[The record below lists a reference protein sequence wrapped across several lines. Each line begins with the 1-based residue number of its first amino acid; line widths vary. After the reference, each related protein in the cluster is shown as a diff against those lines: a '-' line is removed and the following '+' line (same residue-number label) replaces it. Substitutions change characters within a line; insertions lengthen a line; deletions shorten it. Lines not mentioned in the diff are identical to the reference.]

1 MCSCFFFRDSIF
13 LSSQAILLTTSS
25 VLFNFVFLNWNDKVS
40 NDPEQFYNAHALINN
55 IFQWR
60 NVNVNYSK
68 QQQVEVTKT
77 RDWLTKQVQKW
88 IVSVNMIYSQKSFQ
102 TTQYLTHLHRN
113 LLKSLTVKAR
123 VLACIPLTHEKNV
136 FVY

>member
-1 MCSCFFFRDSIF
+1 M
-13 LSSQAILLTTSS
+13 
-25 VLFNFVFLNWNDKVS
+25 

-68 QQQVEVTKT
+68 QQQVEVTNT

-88 IVSVNMIYSQKSFQ
+88 IVSFGMIYSQK
-102 TTQYLTHLHRN
+102 L
-113 LLKSLTVKAR
+113 
-123 VLACIPLTHEKNV
+123 I
-136 FVY
+136 